1 MEKEKKEK
9 IKIHLRSPEEQLAVY
24 RLHKKQF
31 PGRVII
37 LIVPDKKG
45 PVMLKKDIYICPRDK
60 TFQDVMMQIRKN
72 IDIKDHEGLYY
83 FIGNSLISAG
93 SSMGT
98 LDDKYGLDDDF
109 LRITICKQNMFGSV
123 L

>member
-31 PGRVII
+31 PDRVIV

-45 PVMLKKDIYICPRDK
+45 PVMLRKDVYICSRDK
-60 TFQDVMMQIRKN
+60 TFQELIPPIKRN
-72 IDIKDHEGLYY
+72 IDIKEHEGLYY
-83 FIGNSLISAG
+83 FIGNTLISAG
-93 SSMGT
+93 SLIGT
-98 LDDKYGLDDDF
+98 LQDNYGSDDDF
-109 LRITICKQNMFGSV
+109 LRITICKENMFGSV